1 MICNASHNF
10 KIIFYSTIL
19 TLHFVILQ
27 HSLTISNEAG
37 IVGVSPAVSR
47 VVKAIRGGVIY
58 ATRDTDGP
66 KHRIAERPE

>member
-19 TLHFVILQ
+19 TLYLVILQ

-47 VVKAIRGGVIY
+47 VVKAIRGV
-58 ATRDTDGP
+58 
-66 KHRIAERPE
+66 